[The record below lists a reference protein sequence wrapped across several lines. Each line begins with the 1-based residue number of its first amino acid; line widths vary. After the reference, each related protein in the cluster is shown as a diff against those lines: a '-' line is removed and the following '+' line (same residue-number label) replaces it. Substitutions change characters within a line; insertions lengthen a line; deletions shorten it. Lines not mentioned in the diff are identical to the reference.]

1 MNASP
6 AQPPAASPAH
16 DPDELARRLGTSDA
30 AVIGVG
36 SMVGAGVFVA
46 FAPAAAHAG
55 SLLPVALL
63 LAAVVAW
70 CNATSTAQLAMVH
83 PSSGGTY
90 VYANRQLGQWAGFTA
105 GWGFVTGKTASAAGM
120 SMAFGLYAASLLG
133 IDDADAA
140 ARALAVAAI
149 VVLTGVNLGGITRT
163 AGLTRILVS
172 VVLLILAVVAGL
184 AAAALSA
191 STMFGAGPSVQEGGG
206 GALGVL
212 PAAGLLFFAFAGYA
226 RVATMAEEVR
236 DPQRTIPRAILGAL
250 AFVLVVYLV
259 LAVLLLGLLGA
270 GGLAASSA
278 PFLSASQEISVR
290 LGLGDGAATALSA
303 AVTVAAAAGAL
314 GALLALVAGISRTTL
329 AMARERDLPGY
340 MSRISGRQVPWASEL
355 TTAVVVI
362 ALIVLTDLH
371 TVIGFSSFGVL
382 VYYALANLSALTLH
396 ERPRWAPRGLNI
408 VGLIGC
414 LLLAFTLPWQSV
426 AVMIGIFAVGFA
438 GRAIVLNRRS

>member
-6 AQPPAASPAH
+6 AQPPTASPAH

-83 PSSGGTY
+83 PASGGTY

-120 SMAFGLYAASLLG
+120 SMAFGLYAATLLG

-172 VVLLILAVVAGL
+172 VVLLILAVVALARIRRAPRKGTVILTSIIALVIGL
-184 AAAALSA
+184 WSLL
-191 STMFGAGPSVQEGGG
+191 GG
-206 GALGVL
+206 GAR
-212 PAAGLLFFAFAGYA
+212 LLFWDQVSAYDTCVSTSVTIAGTSSCQQELEDGL
-226 RVATMAEEVR
+226 RES
-236 DPQRTIPRAILGAL
+236 ILPGS
-250 AFVLVVYLV
+250 VQD
-259 LAVLLLGLLGA
+259 GA
-270 GGLAASSA
+270 G
-278 PFLSASQEISVR
+278 
-290 LGLGDGAATALSA
+290 
-303 AVTVAAAAGAL
+303 
-314 GALLALVAGISRTTL
+314 
-329 AMARERDLPGY
+329 
-340 MSRISGRQVPWASEL
+340 SEP
-355 TTAVVVI
+355 T
-362 ALIVLTDLH
+362 
-371 TVIGFSSFGVL
+371 S
-382 VYYALANLSALTLH
+382 
-396 ERPRWAPRGLNI
+396 
-408 VGLIGC
+408 
-414 LLLAFTLPWQSV
+414 
-426 AVMIGIFAVGFA
+426 
-438 GRAIVLNRRS
+438 

>member
-226 RVATMAEEVR
+226 RVATMGEEVR

-290 LGLGDGAATALSA
+290 LGLGDGE
-303 AVTVAAAAGAL
+303 
-314 GALLALVAGISRTTL
+314 I
-329 AMARERDLPGY
+329 
-340 MSRISGRQVPWASEL
+340 
-355 TTAVVVI
+355 
-362 ALIVLTDLH
+362 
-371 TVIGFSSFGVL
+371 
-382 VYYALANLSALTLH
+382 
-396 ERPRWAPRGLNI
+396 
-408 VGLIGC
+408 
-414 LLLAFTLPWQSV
+414 
-426 AVMIGIFAVGFA
+426 
-438 GRAIVLNRRS
+438 GRAHV

>member
-1 MNASP
+1 MTHPAAPPGPSP
-6 AQPPAASPAH
+6 ASHEA
-16 DPDELARRLGTSDA
+16 LARRLGTGDA
-30 AVIGVG
+30 AIIGVG
-36 SMVGAGVFVA
+36 AMVGAGVFVA

-55 SLLPVALL
+55 ALLPVALL

-83 PSSGGTY
+83 PASGGTY
-90 VYANRQLGQWAGFTA
+90 VYANRQLGPWAGFAA

-120 SMAFGLYAASLLG
+120 SLAFGLYAAALLG
-133 IDDADAA
+133 IDDTAA
-140 ARALAVAAI
+140 PARALAVAAI

-163 AGLTRILVS
+163 AGLTRLLVG

-184 AAAALSA
+184 AVAALSA
-191 STMFGAGPSVQEGGG
+191 STVVGIGAPVQDGDGG
-206 GALGVL
+206 LHGVL

-226 RVATMAEEVR
+226 RVATMGEEVR

-259 LAVLLLGLLGA
+259 LAGLLLALLGA

-278 PFLSASQEISVR
+278 PFLSAAQEICDR
-290 LGLGDGAATALSA
+290 LGLGDGAAAALSA

-314 GALLALVAGISRTTL
+314 GALLALIAGISRTSL
-329 AMARERDLPGY
+329 AMSRERDLPGY
-340 MSRISGRQVPWASEL
+340 LQRVSARKVPWAAEL

-362 ALIVLTDLH
+362 ILIAVGDLR

-382 VYYALANLSALTLH
+382 VYYALANLSALTLP
-396 ERPRWAPRGLNI
+396 ERPRWAPRALNAIGL
-408 VGLIGC
+408 LGC
-414 LLLAFTLPWQSV
+414 LLLAFSLPWQSV
-426 AVMIGIFAVGFA
+426 AVMLAVFAVGFA
-438 GRAIVLNRRS
+438 GRAAVLSRRS